1 MERYLLR
8 LFRLSMIFQDLGNMV
23 LSCGEA
29 SGLYRNWPLGLLTP
43 LWLSFSNRSLF
54 YTLKT
59 LKWLH
64 TRKTITLLNMYICIH
79 VHICICIIYIYIY
92 IYYIYI
98 YAYIFTLFS
107 YICMYI
113 YINICIY
120 EIYDSSCMLQH
131 SNIYCFV
138 SQCMFSHA
146 LHDQAFYSPYRS
158 ISSLWFVLNN
168 ILIEH
173 KAT

>member
-92 IYYIYI
+92 IYIYIHLLYIHICLYIYI
-98 YAYIFTLFS
+98 IFIYMHVYL
-107 YICMYI
+107 YKYMYI
-113 YINICIY
+113 WNIWFILY
-120 EIYDSSCMLQH
+120 
-131 SNIYCFV
+131 V
-138 SQCMFSHA
+138 A
-146 LHDQAFYSPYRS
+146 AF
-158 ISSLWFVLNN
+158 
-168 ILIEH
+168 
-173 KAT
+173 